1 MDARQIT
8 LSISVALSLLS
19 FMPAVDKF
27 VKLLPELIGSLFSN
41 SVAIRVEDKCRM
53 SRARNQLFILS
64 ILPLCIL
71 FQVSGIYAPHWI
83 STLEAP
89 FDLLSVCGVFL
100 AYCLLR
106 TLMRRALPVPRI
118 RSLAYASFCGLPKTF
133 AILLLALL
141 FPAVLVL
148 DLAGCPEDVAK
159 YVICGLVV
167 FLYAVFLIRR
177 FKIFASE
184 GFFLQAISYL
194 CALEIVPTTLLT
206 VSAVVF

>member
-27 VKLLPELIGSLFSN
+27 VKLLPELMGSLFSN

-71 FQVSGIYAPHWI
+71 FWVSGIYAPRWI
-83 STLEAP
+83 STLHAP

-106 TLMRRALPVPRI
+106 TLLVHALPVPKI
-118 RSLAYASFCGLPKTF
+118 RSLAYASFCGLPRTF
-133 AILLLALL
+133 AVLLLALL
-141 FPAVLVL
+141 FPTVLVL
-148 DLAGCPEDVAK
+148 DLSGCPEDVAK
-159 YVICGLVV
+159 YVICGLMV
-167 FLYAVFLIRR
+167 FLYVVFLIRR

-184 GFFLQAISYL
+184 GCFLQAISYL